1 MLMFVAEK
9 VYCILAVM
17 TMEAQAES
25 INQLTTDELEGKVQ
39 SYLSHSF
46 FFFCNI
52 FNHLHIF
59 FSSQS

>member
-25 INQLTTDELEGKVQ
+25 INQLTTDELEGKFQ

-46 FFFCNI
+46 FFF
-52 FNHLHIF
+52 L
-59 FSSQS
+59 